1 MGEELKQARSPA
13 GTAEKVQK
21 AKNKGRVRQK
31 MKRKISINIRAERGA
46 WMTDSSLPLQLDLRE
61 VECRYDRDVE
71 RGGQKEDKCES
82 NNLKEPTRFFK

>member
-21 AKNKGRVRQK
+21 AKSKGRVRQK
-31 MKRKISINIRAERGA
+31 MKRKISINIRAERSA

-71 RGGQKEDKCES
+71 RGQKEDKCES
-82 NNLKEPTRFFK
+82 NNLKESTRFFK